1 MIRDLCICEGSSAWH
16 TYYDTG
22 PRYLRGSSAWHSKCG
37 TRFTNSSE
45 RIFYLFERIFYS
57 NDLLIRPNESFT
69 CPNESFICSNDSFI
83 CSNDLL
89 IRPND
94 SFICSN
100 DKLIR
105 WHFIW
110 HFILWH
116 FIVSIYLS
124 YFTFIF
130 PRTEPNSIFFRPKQ
144 LFHFLSN
151 LVKGDFNP
159 LYCVTKSSLVHK
171 LCYKFNKVYMFKDHV
186 RTHKVVDVAIK
197 TDICNHIE
205 TV

>member
-1 MIRDLCICEGSSAWH
+1 MKVLQRATLHMIRDLWICEGSSACH

-89 IRPND
+89 IRPNE

-100 DKLIR
+100 DKLIHSNNVLIR
-105 WHFIW
+105 
-110 HFILWH
+110 
-116 FIVSIYLS
+116 
-124 YFTFIF
+124 
-130 PRTEPNSIFFRPKQ
+130 PNKEIFFW
-144 LFHFLSN
+144 
-151 LVKGDFNP
+151 P
-159 LYCVTKSSLVHK
+159 LYAALPS
-171 LCYKFNKVYMFKDHV
+171 
-186 RTHKVVDVAIK
+186 IK
-197 TDICNHIE
+197 P
-205 TV
+205 